1 MANPMIKKFTTLAL
15 SDQWIA
21 SSLTYNEITSAV
33 VGTARTYDATDKTVL
48 GNWSSV
54 EGSAAYDDGSGKQV
68 IERFGGLNCA
78 LEQPILKLG
87 DRVTGPD
94 GLFYYVTS
102 APQTSSALKRKYSLN
117 NIESLAG
124 GSNRNALG

>member
-1 MANPMIKKFTTLAL
+1 MANGQIKRFTTLAL
-15 SDQWIA
+15 SDQWIG
-21 SSLTYNEITSAV
+21 SNLTYNEITSAV
-33 VGTARTYDATDKTVL
+33 VGTGRTYDATDKTIL

-94 GLFYYVTS
+94 GLFYYVTVNDCRYDVRLHW
-102 APQTSSALKRKYSLN
+102 SALALSQRS
-117 NIESLAG
+117 SLAEL
-124 GSNRNALG
+124 SRLRC